1 MLNVMVLRAEI
12 DRVKANILP
21 RREVTGAVEGL
32 EELEDVLKNLF
43 PAILSFLLSE
53 SGSLESEKED
63 DDEDSDVGD
72 PGS

>member
-21 RREVTGAVEGL
+21 RREVTGAVEG
-32 EELEDVLKNLF
+32 LEDVLKNLF

-72 PGS
+72 SGS